1 MKNFLL
7 SYSFFYELIQKIFG
21 FDLFRKKIIKKYASS
36 SFFILDIGCGPANML
51 KYFPNCKLYYGFD
64 TNSSYIKAARK
75 KYKDSKNFF
84 FAKEFDPSLLPS
96 KYIFDLTLIFGLLHH
111 LSNDEVYN
119 LLKKIIKVMHKNMQI
134 LILDN
139 VRIYKQNFITR
150 FLMDHDRGKFIRES
164 KEYKRL
170 IKKVFFKKN
179 YLVKFTIKHQKFLPY
194 DYIVTKINKK

>member
-1 MKNFLL
+1 
-7 SYSFFYELIQKIFG
+7 
-21 FDLFRKKIIKKYASS
+21 
-36 SFFILDIGCGPANML
+36 ML

-119 LLKKIIKVMHKNMQI
+119 LLKKVNKTKKGFDFSTKGSEINPHVVLLGFLEKGEKLLTRHK
-134 LILDN
+134 
-139 VRIYKQNFITR
+139 
-150 FLMDHDRGKFIRES
+150 
-164 KEYKRL
+164 
-170 IKKVFFKKN
+170 
-179 YLVKFTIKHQKFLPY
+179 
-194 DYIVTKINKK
+194 KICC